1 MKRKYLAIGV
11 ALLLV
16 PAAALA
22 LPPSEA
28 RSKGKKQAARAP
40 AAASSTPSLSP
51 SGRPDRQAPARPGA
65 ARPGGA
71 GARPGTGG
79 AGTARPAVTPGRP
92 DGASAGNRSSRENK
106 QQPSILPS
114 DPGGWKI
121 LPVPRDQAG
130 KLPDKT
136 ADRRPGFNPD
146 QGRPGGG
153 GRRSG
158 DRRPGQRPDVD
169 RVRPDIDADRRD
181 VIVNRPDIDVNR
193 PDVNINRPD
202 VDINRPIVINRP
214 VTNIN
219 NTTINQKIVNRQ
231 NNYYG
236 ARRPYYS
243 DLHHHWQPTS
253 WAADY
258 QPSYSGYYN
267 SVQSS
272 GSLFSIGG
280 IGIGFVNPFV
290 TQSTTVAVQPAL
302 DYSQPIH
309 VPAPD
314 QAETA
319 DDLVRS
325 EQAVRRFDDA
335 REVFRRGEYGRAHDL
350 IDEAIKLLPSDPTLH
365 QFRALVLL
373 ARDKYQEAAAAIYSV
388 LAVGPG
394 WDWDTIS
401 KLYDD
406 PDRYIEQVRKL
417 EAYARMNPEAVDA
430 RFLLGYHSLVV
441 GDLPSAE
448 RQLQVVRI
456 ANPTDRVVQDML
468 VAVHTQI
475 ESAANNPQR

>member
-1 MKRKYLAIGV
+1 
-11 ALLLV
+11 
-16 PAAALA
+16 
-22 LPPSEA
+22 
-28 RSKGKKQAARAP
+28 
-40 AAASSTPSLSP
+40 
-51 SGRPDRQAPARPGA
+51 
-65 ARPGGA
+65 
-71 GARPGTGG
+71 
-79 AGTARPAVTPGRP
+79 
-92 DGASAGNRSSRENK
+92 
-106 QQPSILPS
+106 
-114 DPGGWKI
+114 
-121 LPVPRDQAG
+121 
-130 KLPDKT
+130 
-136 ADRRPGFNPD
+136 
-146 QGRPGGG
+146 
-153 GRRSG
+153 
-158 DRRPGQRPDVD
+158 
-169 RVRPDIDADRRD
+169 
-181 VIVNRPDIDVNR
+181 
-193 PDVNINRPD
+193 VNINRPD